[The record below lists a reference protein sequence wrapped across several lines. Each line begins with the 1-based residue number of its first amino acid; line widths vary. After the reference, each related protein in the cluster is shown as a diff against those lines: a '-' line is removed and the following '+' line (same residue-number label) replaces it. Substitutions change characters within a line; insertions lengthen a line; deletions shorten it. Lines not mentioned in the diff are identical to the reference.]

1 MAFDWGSLAGSV
13 LQAGSGLFGGLLGSS
28 GQAAAN
34 AQQQAQFES
43 NQATQNREFWANQQ
57 FAIDQHKWSDAYNAQ
72 MAYWA
77 ADFERTM
84 SNTAYQ
90 RATADMKA
98 AGLNPIL
105 AYQQGGA
112 NTPTVSGGS
121 SGPVSAATPGF
132 GSSSSFGNVMGPLAQ
147 GVTSAGQAAS
157 TYAALRNMSSLT
169 DKADQDT
176 KKSAAETDQ
185 VSAQTDLTKSQ
196 DDVAKATK
204 VLTEVNQTKARQET
218 ATSAAQAAAAV
229 SAAAN
234 NNQDTANKAVQNEI
248 LRQEAVTAKAKA
260 QNATYFGGGTYGD
273 LVGTVARTGS
283 TAINETAGAY
293 SRYVGQPFSNF
304 VHGLYNWWKGKP

>member
-1 MAFDWGSLAGSV
+1 MDWGSLAGSV
-13 LQAGSGLFGGLLGSS
+13 LQAGSSLFGGLLGSS

-57 FAIDQHKWSDAYNAQ
+57 FAIDQHKWSDAVNQ
-72 MAYWA
+72 SL
-77 ADFERTM
+77 FEQGQQFEANM
-84 SNTAYQ
+84 SNTAYR

-112 NTPTVSGGS
+112 NTPTVSAS
-121 SGPVSAATPGF
+121 AVGPSTSATPGF
-132 GSSSSFGNVMGPLAQ
+132 GSTSSFGNVMGPLAH
-147 GVTSAGQAAS
+147 GISSAGQAAS

-185 VSAQTDLTKSQ
+185 VGAQTELTKSQ
-196 DDVAKATK
+196 DEVAKATK

-234 NNQDTANKAVQNEI
+234 NNQDTANKAVQQEI

-260 QNATYFGGGTYGD
+260 QNATYFGQGTYGD
-273 LVGTVARTGS
+273 LVGTVARTGA
-283 TAINETAGAY
+283 TAVDQTAGAY
-293 SRYVGQPFSNF
+293 SRYIGQPFSDF